1 MPDASTGLLR
11 ACECVERHAFRHDYI
26 GDLPI
31 NDVAWFALLRRL
43 GDTCCCLLQC
53 AYMLKCSGIAHY
65 YSDYIVIVS
74 ISAQSTYE

>member
-1 MPDASTGLLR
+1 MLAQAGFGAFEYVR
-11 ACECVERHAFRHDYI
+11 RHALRHDNI

-53 AYMLKCSGIAHY
+53 AYMLKCSGIAYY
-65 YSDYIVIVS
+65 YSDYIVLVC